1 LPPIQLATHKS
12 KQINESQA
20 YFPLTKT
27 IKMNFRKLIAEFI
40 GTFFLTLTVCMVA
53 YSKVSADLQPLAI
66 GVVLTGLI
74 YAGGYISG
82 AIFNPAVTVAI
93 LLRGRLNVKE
103 AGSYMAAQF
112 LGGIA
117 AALLTM
123 VLTSAKN
130 IVFPIVSP
138 PQYFGIVP
146 AVLAELL
153 GAFALVWV
161 VLNVATSKSTEN
173 NSYYGLSIGF
183 TLAGLIY
190 TLGGVSGSAFNP
202 AVALATTVAQLG
214 NWANLWIYLVG
225 GFGGA
230 VLAGVVYKFVNP
242 EE

>member
-1 LPPIQLATHKS
+1 
-12 KQINESQA
+12 
-20 YFPLTKT
+20 
-27 IKMNFRKLIAEFI
+27 MNFRKLIAEFI
-40 GTFFLTLTVCMVA
+40 GTLFLTLTVCMTSYA
-53 YSKVSADLQPLAI
+53 KVSSDLQPLAI
-66 GVVLTGLI
+66 GVVLIGLI

-93 LLRGRLNVKE
+93 WLRGRLNTKE
-103 AGSYMAAQF
+103 AGTYMVAQF

-123 VLTSAKN
+123 VLTSAKP
-130 IVFPIVSP
+130 IVFPIASP

-146 AVLAELL
+146 AVLAEIL

-173 NSYYGLSIGF
+173 NSFYGLSVGF
-183 TLAGLIY
+183 TVVGLVY
-190 TLGGVSGSAFNP
+190 TLGSVSGSVFNP
-202 AVALATTVAQLG
+202 AVAVATNVAQLG
-214 NWANLWIYLVG
+214 NWSNMWIYLIG

-230 VLAGVVYKFVNP
+230 ALAGIVYKFVNP